1 MWSAYQQ
8 SLSLALSQQGNNNL
22 TLEKKNEI
30 VQLPLIP
37 SQLSNMVPNMFDLRG
52 IEKKAD
58 NK

>member
-22 TLEKKNEI
+22 EKKNDV
-30 VQLPLIP
+30 VQIPLIP

-52 IEKKAD
+52 IEKKSE

>member
-30 VQLPLIP
+30 VQIPLIP
-37 SQLSNMVPNMFDLRG
+37 SQLSNLVPTMFDLRG